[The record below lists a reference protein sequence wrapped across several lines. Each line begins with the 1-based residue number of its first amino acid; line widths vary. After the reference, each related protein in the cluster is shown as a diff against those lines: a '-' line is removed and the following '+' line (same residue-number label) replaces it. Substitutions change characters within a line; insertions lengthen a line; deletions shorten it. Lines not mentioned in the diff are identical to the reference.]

1 MCSTNTCIPSSGAGR
16 LVRHRSQSMSTP
28 PGRKSPVDY
37 GVQIRFIND
46 SGGGLPSTQLR
57 SKPPSTSKYGVAV
70 RVQGIAGQPYVVMKD
85 GGPKGDSYGVQL
97 RTHYPPGYG
106 SLLRRRDGEEGGG
119 EGGGGQGGALR
130 RAQSHG
136 SLLESEGGGG
146 FGRPPGDGRSGS
158 YGNLDGGIGVAEER
172 TDRGGYLEGGMGRNI
187 MCGSYQ
193 SGLNG
198 SLGRGGGSQ
207 YAPDLHP
214 SQTEQPPL
222 TMAHPHP
229 QSLPYPAQP
238 HPQSLPYPAHPHP
251 QSLPYPAQPHPQ
263 SLPYPAQPHPQTPV
277 NRLISRFDSNS
288 STREQQRGRSPVAED
303 PRDTISPSLAPN
315 PYSSSS
321 PSLTPN
327 PYSSPPSSTHSSL
340 GRGQGSVSKATP
352 HPANQR
358 ALPGRFVSVEMP
370 SANRTDPL
378 SSEVTSEEEQ
388 VMQTIY
394 SVLREGTSESDSVI
408 RHKVRVIFQKIQ
420 GLKPSESS
428 GEEWRRE
435 KRDLEGKMMELQT
448 SLQEERR
455 GSVGSSDPVLKAEL
469 ESCLDENMQLQET
482 VDRKK
487 TELHQTHAELS
498 QLRMERESA
507 ESRVRE
513 MEDRLVELQEDL
525 RTENG
530 NKTDLVTCQ
539 ASLLEVSMLKQKL
552 EDSLRQRERELTAL
566 KGALKDEVAT
576 HDKEIETLREQYST
590 DMERLRST
598 MEQVSQSQAGIESE
612 RLRVNASVRTLQQQ
626 LEDCRDESGHWMT
639 QFHSTRDE
647 LRTTK
652 QEMLQARLEKE
663 ELEEELNE
671 VQEKVN
677 TMKQQIPD
685 PSHTHT
691 LNQELQSLRA
701 DLQQAQSEAEKKRA
715 ELDKKVMEV
724 ISLKKAN
731 QEQEAELKYEMDR
744 LRGQSN
750 RAKEDLAKAQERT
763 KQLPDPSVV
772 SGLQSELTD
781 ARGERDRLGEKLAST
796 EQELQSNTER
806 LARTQ
811 TELNAL
817 RDSQQEQEAAN
828 TRLREKLSRLEAQL
842 ASSASESSE
851 AELSLQAELRGLR
864 QELDEARR
872 GASRLGQDH
881 LQLSLRLEDREKERD
896 QLTQTNTQL
905 EEQKRQQERSLDKL
919 NKEFECLSQSSGE
932 EVQVLRAQLEEQR
945 ERSRRETQEAQRQGN
960 DRLVELERSQTSLKR
975 LEEEASR
982 QKKELLSVVEERDN
996 VQLDKEL
1003 LTNRL
1008 HHLEVE
1014 LENSRSSLTDKSRE
1028 LRSTEDKMK
1037 RLELEL
1043 EEEKGSVELL
1053 TDRVTRTRDQME
1065 QLRSELMQERSS
1077 RQDLELDKNA
1087 LERHMKELKTR
1098 VSDMEGQS
1106 RSSVGVAQLE
1116 SKVHELE
1123 ERLHSEDREKNSMLS
1138 SQRRL
1143 EKKLKELNFTLE
1155 EERHQHTEQRD
1166 QLSLRVK
1173 ALKRQVDE
1181 GETEV
1186 ERMEGLRRKAQREME
1201 EQMELKEALQGR
1213 VTALETELKRKVQ
1226 QAQRQALD
1234 SSALSSDEDDEG
1246 LYNPSSITSI
1256 LTGSNL
1262 HTSSC

>member
-1 MCSTNTCIPSSGAGR
+1 
-16 LVRHRSQSMSTP
+16 MSTP
-28 PGRKSPVDY
+28 SGRKSPVDY

-106 SLLRRRDGEEGGG
+106 SLPRRRDREEGGG
-119 EGGGGQGGALR
+119 EGEGGEGQGGALR

-172 TDRGGYLEGGMGRNI
+172 TDRGVRDGGMGRNI

-229 QSLPYPAQP
+229 QSHPYPAQP
-238 HPQSLPYPAHPHP
+238 HPQSLPYPA
-251 QSLPYPAQPHPQ
+251 QLHPQ

-277 NRLISRFDSNS
+277 NRLISRFDGSS

-340 GRGQGSVSKATP
+340 GRGQGSISKATP

-358 ALPGRFVSVEMP
+358 APPGRFVAVETP

-408 RHKVRVIFQKIQ
+408 RHKVWVIFQKIQ

-435 KRDLEGKMMELQT
+435 KRDLERKMMELQT

-482 VDRKK
+482 VDRAK
-487 TELHQTHAELS
+487 TELHQTHSELS
-498 QLRMERESA
+498 QLRMARESA

-513 MEDRLVELQEDL
+513 MEDRLVELQEEL
-525 RTENG
+525 RTENC
-530 NKTDLVTCQ
+530 NKTDLVMCQ
-539 ASLLEVSMLKQKL
+539 ASLSEVSMLKQKL

-671 VQEKVN
+671 VQERVN

-701 DLQQAQSEAEKKRA
+701 DLQQAQSEAEKKRV

-724 ISLKKAN
+724 ISLKKTN

-781 ARGERDRLGEKLAST
+781 ARGERDRLGEKLSST

-828 TRLREKLSRLEAQL
+828 TRLREKLSRLESQL

-881 LQLSLRLEDREKERD
+881 RQLSLRLEEREKERD

-905 EEQKRQQERSLDKL
+905 EEQRRQQERSLDNL
-919 NKEFECLSQSSGE
+919 NKEFESLSQSSGE

-982 QKKELLSVVEERDN
+982 LKKELLSVVEERDN

-1008 HHLEVE
+1008 HHLEAE

-1155 EERHQHTEQRD
+1155 EERQQHTEQRD

-1213 VTALETELKRKVQ
+1213 VTVLETELKRKVQ

-1234 SSALSSDEDDEG
+1234 SSALSSDEDDEA
-1246 LYNPSSITSI
+1246 LYDPSSITSI

>member
-1 MCSTNTCIPSSGAGR
+1 
-16 LVRHRSQSMSTP
+16 MSTP
-28 PGRKSPVDY
+28 SGRKSPVDY

-106 SLLRRRDGEEGGG
+106 SLPRRRDREEGGG
-119 EGGGGQGGALR
+119 EGEGGEGQGGALR

-172 TDRGGYLEGGMGRNI
+172 TDRGVRDGGMGRNI

-229 QSLPYPAQP
+229 QSHPYPAQP
-238 HPQSLPYPAHPHP
+238 HPQSLPYPA
-251 QSLPYPAQPHPQ
+251 QLHPQ

-277 NRLISRFDSNS
+277 NRLISRFDGSS

-340 GRGQGSVSKATP
+340 GRGQGSISKATP

-358 ALPGRFVSVEMP
+358 APPGRFVAVETP

-378 SSEVTSEEEQ
+378 VTPDLLLQSSEVTSEEEQ

-408 RHKVRVIFQKIQ
+408 RHKVWVIFQKIQ

-435 KRDLEGKMMELQT
+435 KRDLERKMMELQT

-482 VDRKK
+482 VDRAK
-487 TELHQTHAELS
+487 TELHQTHSELS
-498 QLRMERESA
+498 QLRMARESA

-513 MEDRLVELQEDL
+513 MEDRLVELQEEL
-525 RTENG
+525 RTENC
-530 NKTDLVTCQ
+530 NKTDLVMCQ
-539 ASLLEVSMLKQKL
+539 ASLSEVSMLKQKL

-671 VQEKVN
+671 VQERVN

-701 DLQQAQSEAEKKRA
+701 DLQQAQSEAEKKRV

-724 ISLKKAN
+724 ISLKKTN

-781 ARGERDRLGEKLAST
+781 ARGERDRLGEKLSST

-828 TRLREKLSRLEAQL
+828 TRLREKLSRLESQL

-881 LQLSLRLEDREKERD
+881 RQLSLRLEEREKERD

-905 EEQKRQQERSLDKL
+905 EEQRRQQERSLDNL
-919 NKEFECLSQSSGE
+919 NKEFESLSQSSGE

-982 QKKELLSVVEERDN
+982 LKKELLSVVEERDN

-1008 HHLEVE
+1008 HHLEAE

-1155 EERHQHTEQRD
+1155 EERQQHTEQRD

-1213 VTALETELKRKVQ
+1213 VTVLETELKRKVQ

-1234 SSALSSDEDDEG
+1234 SSALSSDEDDEA
-1246 LYNPSSITSI
+1246 LYDPSSITSI

>member
-1 MCSTNTCIPSSGAGR
+1 
-16 LVRHRSQSMSTP
+16 MSTP
-28 PGRKSPVDY
+28 SGRKSPVDY

-106 SLLRRRDGEEGGG
+106 SLLRRRDGEEG

-172 TDRGGYLEGGMGRNI
+172 TDRGGYGEGGMGRNI

-214 SQTEQPPL
+214 SQTEQPTL

-229 QSLPYPAQP
+229 QSLPYPAHP

-263 SLPYPAQPHPQTPV
+263 TPV
-277 NRLISRFDSNS
+277 NRLISRFDGNS

-315 PYSSSS
+315 PYSSS

-340 GRGQGSVSKATP
+340 GRGQGSVSKATS

-378 SSEVTSEEEQ
+378 VTPDLLLQSSEVTSEEEQ

-482 VDRKK
+482 VDRTK

-513 MEDRLVELQEDL
+513 MEDRLVELQEEL

-671 VQEKVN
+671 VQERVN

-905 EEQKRQQERSLDKL
+905 EEQRRQQERSLDKL
-919 NKEFECLSQSSGE
+919 NKEFESLSQSSGE

-996 VQLDKEL
+996 VELDKEL

-1053 TDRVTRTRDQME
+1053 TDRVTRTRDQ
-1065 QLRSELMQERSS
+1065 
-1077 RQDLELDKNA
+1077 
-1087 LERHMKELKTR
+1087 MKELKTR

>member
-1 MCSTNTCIPSSGAGR
+1 
-16 LVRHRSQSMSTP
+16 MSTP
-28 PGRKSPVDY
+28 SGRKSPVDY

-106 SLLRRRDGEEGGG
+106 SLPRRRDREEGGGEG
-119 EGGGGQGGALR
+119 EGGGGQGGELR

-136 SLLESEGGGG
+136 SLLESEGGEG

-158 YGNLDGGIGVAEER
+158 YGNLDGGIGVTEER
-172 TDRGGYLEGGMGRNI
+172 TYRGGVREGGMGRNI

-198 SLGRGGGSQ
+198 SLGRGGGSP

-214 SQTEQPPL
+214 SQTDQPPL
-222 TMAHPHP
+222 TMAH
-229 QSLPYPAQP
+229 
-238 HPQSLPYPAHPHP
+238 
-251 QSLPYPAQPHPQ
+251 PHPQ

-277 NRLISRFDSNS
+277 NRLISRFDGSS

-303 PRDTISPSLAPN
+303 PRDTISSSLAPN

-340 GRGQGSVSKATP
+340 GRGQGSVSKATH
-352 HPANQR
+352 HPVNQR
-358 ALPGRFVSVEMP
+358 APPGRFVAVETP

-378 SSEVTSEEEQ
+378 GSEVTSEEEQ

-394 SVLREGTSESDSVI
+394 SILREGTSERDSVI

-435 KRDLEGKMMELQT
+435 KRDLERKMLELQT

-469 ESCLDENMQLQET
+469 DSCLDENMQLQET

-487 TELHQTHAELS
+487 TELHQTHSELS

-513 MEDRLVELQEDL
+513 MEDRLGELQEEL

-576 HDKEIETLREQYST
+576 HDKDMETLREQYST

-598 MEQVSQSQAGIESE
+598 VEQVSQSQAGIESE

-639 QFHSTRDE
+639 QFHNTRDE

-671 VQEKVN
+671 VQERVN

-685 PSHTHT
+685 PSHTQT

-781 ARGERDRLGEKLAST
+781 ARGERDRLGEKLSST

-828 TRLREKLSRLEAQL
+828 TRLREKLSRLESQL

-864 QELDEARR
+864 QDLDEARR
-872 GASRLGQDH
+872 EASRLGQDH
-881 LQLSLRLEDREKERD
+881 RQLSLRLEDMEKERD
-896 QLTQTNTQL
+896 QLTHTNTQL
-905 EEQKRQQERSLDKL
+905 EEQRRQQERSLDKL
-919 NKEFECLSQSSGE
+919 NKEFESLSQSSGE

-960 DRLVELERSQTSLKR
+960 DTLVELERSQTSHKM
-975 LEEEASR
+975 LEEEVSR

-996 VQLDKEL
+996 IQLDKEL

-1008 HHLEVE
+1008 HHLEAE

-1028 LRSTEDKMK
+1028 LRSTEDKIK

-1087 LERHMKELKTR
+1087 LERHLKELKTR

>member
-1 MCSTNTCIPSSGAGR
+1 
-16 LVRHRSQSMSTP
+16 MSTP
-28 PGRKSPVDY
+28 SGRKSPVDY

-46 SGGGLPSTQLR
+46 SGGRLPSTQLR

-106 SLLRRRDGEEGGG
+106 SLPRRRDREEGGGEG
-119 EGGGGQGGALR
+119 EGGGGQGGELR

-172 TDRGGYLEGGMGRNI
+172 TYRGVREGGMGRNI

-214 SQTEQPPL
+214 SQTDQPPL
-222 TMAHPHP
+222 TMAHPN
-229 QSLPYPAQP
+229 
-238 HPQSLPYPAHPHP
+238 
-251 QSLPYPAQPHPQ
+251 PQ

-277 NRLISRFDSNS
+277 NRLISRFDGSS

-303 PRDTISPSLAPN
+303 PRDTISSSLAPN
-315 PYSSSS
+315 PYSSPS

-352 HPANQR
+352 HPVNQR
-358 ALPGRFVSVEMP
+358 APPGRFVAVETP
-370 SANRTDPL
+370 SANRTDSL

-394 SVLREGTSESDSVI
+394 SVLREGTSERDSVI

-420 GLKPSESS
+420 GLKSSESS
-428 GEEWRRE
+428 GEEWKRE
-435 KRDLEGKMMELQT
+435 KRDLERKMMELQT

-455 GSVGSSDPVLKAEL
+455 GSLGSSDPVLKAEL
-469 ESCLDENMQLQET
+469 DSCLDENMQLQET

-487 TELHQTHAELS
+487 TELHQTHSELS

-513 MEDRLVELQEDL
+513 LEDRLGELQEEL

-576 HDKEIETLREQYST
+576 HDKDMETLREQYST

-598 MEQVSQSQAGIESE
+598 VEQVSQSQAGIESE

-626 LEDCRDESGHWMT
+626 LEDCRDESGHWMA
-639 QFHSTRDE
+639 QFHNTRDE

-671 VQEKVN
+671 VQERVN

-781 ARGERDRLGEKLAST
+781 ARVERDQLGEKLSST
-796 EQELQSNTER
+796 EQELKSNTER

-828 TRLREKLSRLEAQL
+828 TRLREKLSRLESQL

-864 QELDEARR
+864 QDLDEARR
-872 GASRLGQDH
+872 ETSRLGQDH
-881 LQLSLRLEDREKERD
+881 RQLSLRLEDREKERD

-905 EEQKRQQERSLDKL
+905 EEQRRQQERSLDKL
-919 NKEFECLSQSSGE
+919 NKEFESLSQSSGE

-960 DRLVELERSQTSLKR
+960 DTLVELERSQTSHKM

-1008 HHLEVE
+1008 HHLEAE

-1087 LERHMKELKTR
+1087 LERHLKELKTR

>member
-1 MCSTNTCIPSSGAGR
+1 
-16 LVRHRSQSMSTP
+16 MSTP

-106 SLLRRRDGEEGGG
+106 SLPRRGDREEGGG
-119 EGGGGQGGALR
+119 EGGGGQGGVLR

-172 TDRGGYLEGGMGRNI
+172 TDRGGYGEGGMGRNI

-214 SQTEQPPL
+214 SQTEPPPL
-222 TMAHPHP
+222 TMAQPHP

-238 HPQSLPYPAHPHP
+238 HPQSLPYPAQPHP

-277 NRLISRFDSNS
+277 NRLISRFDGNS

-315 PYSSSS
+315 PYSSS

-327 PYSSPPSSTHSSL
+327 PYSSPSPSLNPYSSHPSSTHSSL
-340 GRGQGSVSKATP
+340 GRGQGSLSKATP

-358 ALPGRFVSVEMP
+358 APAGRFVAVETP

-530 NKTDLVTCQ
+530 NKTDLVMCQ

-671 VQEKVN
+671 VQERVN

-905 EEQKRQQERSLDKL
+905 EEQKRQQEQSLDKL

-932 EVQVLRAQLEEQR
+932 EVQVLRAQVEEQR

-1008 HHLEVE
+1008 HHLEAE

-1226 QAQRQALD
+1226 HAQRQALD

-1246 LYNPSSITSI
+1246 LYDPSSITSI

>member
-1 MCSTNTCIPSSGAGR
+1 MQKEG
-16 LVRHRSQSMSTP
+16 MSTP
-28 PGRKSPVDY
+28 SGRKSPVDY

-46 SGGGLPSTQLR
+46 SAGGLPSTQLR
-57 SKPPSTSKYGVAV
+57 SKPPSNSKYGVAV

-85 GGPKGDSYGVQL
+85 RGPKGDSYGVQL

-106 SLLRRRDGEEGGG
+106 SLPRRRDREEGGGDG
-119 EGGGGQGGALR
+119 EGGGGPGGALR

-136 SLLESEGGGG
+136 SLLESEGVGG

-172 TDRGGYLEGGMGRNI
+172 MEIVVREGGKGRNI

-214 SQTEQPPL
+214 SQTEQL
-222 TMAHPHP
+222 TMAHPYP
-229 QSLPYPAQP
+229 QSLPYPT
-238 HPQSLPYPAHPHP
+238 H
-251 QSLPYPAQPHPQ
+251 PHPQ

-277 NRLISRFDSNS
+277 NRLISRFDGSS

-303 PRDTISPSLAPN
+303 PRNTISSSLAPN
-315 PYSSSS
+315 PYSSPS

-340 GRGQGSVSKATP
+340 GQGQGSVSKATP
-352 HPANQR
+352 HPASQW
-358 ALPGRFVSVEMP
+358 APPGRFVAVETP
-370 SANRTDPL
+370 SANQTDPL
-378 SSEVTSEEEQ
+378 VTPDLLQSSEVTSEEEQ

-394 SVLREGTSESDSVI
+394 SVLREGTSERDSVI

-435 KRDLEGKMMELQT
+435 KRDLERKMMELQT

-469 ESCLDENMQLQET
+469 DSCLDENMQLQET

-487 TELHQTHAELS
+487 TELHQTHSELS

-513 MEDRLVELQEDL
+513 MEDRLGELQEEL

-576 HDKEIETLREQYST
+576 HDKDMETLREQYST

-598 MEQVSQSQAGIESE
+598 VEQVSQSQAGIESE

-639 QFHSTRDE
+639 QFHNTRDE

-671 VQEKVN
+671 VQERVN

-781 ARGERDRLGEKLAST
+781 ARGERDRLGEKLSST

-828 TRLREKLSRLEAQL
+828 TRLREKLSRLESQL

-851 AELSLQAELRGLR
+851 AELSLQAELRELR

-881 LQLSLRLEDREKERD
+881 RQLSLRLEDSEKERD

-905 EEQKRQQERSLDKL
+905 EEQRRQQERSLDKL
-919 NKEFECLSQSSGE
+919 NKEFESLSQSSGE
-932 EVQVLRAQLEEQR
+932 EVRVLRAQLEEQR
-945 ERSRRETQEAQRQGN
+945 ERSRSETQEAQRQGN
-960 DRLVELERSQTSLKR
+960 DTLVELERSQTSLKR

-982 QKKELLSVVEERDN
+982 QKKDLLFVVEERDN

-1008 HHLEVE
+1008 HHLEAE

-1087 LERHMKELKTR
+1087 LERHLKELKTR

-1186 ERMEGLRRKAQREME
+1186 ERMEGLRRKSQREME

>member
-1 MCSTNTCIPSSGAGR
+1 
-16 LVRHRSQSMSTP
+16 MSTP
-28 PGRKSPVDY
+28 SGRKSPVDY

-97 RTHYPPGYG
+97 RTHYPPSYG
-106 SLLRRRDGEEGGG
+106 SLPRRRDGEGG
-119 EGGGGQGGALR
+119 EGEGGEGQGGALR

-172 TDRGGYLEGGMGRNI
+172 TDRGGVREGGMGRNI

-214 SQTEQPPL
+214 SQTERPPL
-222 TMAHPHP
+222 TMA
-229 QSLPYPAQP
+229 
-238 HPQSLPYPAHPHP
+238 
-251 QSLPYPAQPHPQ
+251 HPQ

-277 NRLISRFDSNS
+277 NRLISRFDGSS

-327 PYSSPPSSTHSSL
+327 PYSSPSPSLTPNPYSSPPSSTHSSL

-358 ALPGRFVSVEMP
+358 APPGRFVAVETT
-370 SANRTDPL
+370 SANWTDPL

-408 RHKVRVIFQKIQ
+408 RHKVWVIFQKIQ
-420 GLKPSESS
+420 GLKPSENS

-435 KRDLEGKMMELQT
+435 KRDLERKMMELQT

-482 VDRKK
+482 VDRAK
-487 TELHQTHAELS
+487 TELHQTHSELS
-498 QLRMERESA
+498 QLRMARESA

-513 MEDRLVELQEDL
+513 MEDRLVELQEEL
-525 RTENG
+525 RTENC
-530 NKTDLVTCQ
+530 NKTDLVMCQ
-539 ASLLEVSMLKQKL
+539 ASLSEVSMLKQKL

-671 VQEKVN
+671 VQERVN

-724 ISLKKAN
+724 ISLKKTN

-781 ARGERDRLGEKLAST
+781 ARGERDRLGEKLSST

-828 TRLREKLSRLEAQL
+828 TRLREKLSRLESQL

-881 LQLSLRLEDREKERD
+881 RQLSLRLEEREKERD

-905 EEQKRQQERSLDKL
+905 EEQRRQQERSLDNL
-919 NKEFECLSQSSGE
+919 NKEFESLFQSSGE

-1008 HHLEVE
+1008 HHLEAE
-1014 LENSRSSLTDKSRE
+1014 LENSRSSFTDKSRE

-1155 EERHQHTEQRD
+1155 EERQQHTEQRD

-1213 VTALETELKRKVQ
+1213 VTVLETELKRKVH

-1234 SSALSSDEDDEG
+1234 SSALSSDEDDEA
-1246 LYNPSSITSI
+1246 LYDPSSITSI